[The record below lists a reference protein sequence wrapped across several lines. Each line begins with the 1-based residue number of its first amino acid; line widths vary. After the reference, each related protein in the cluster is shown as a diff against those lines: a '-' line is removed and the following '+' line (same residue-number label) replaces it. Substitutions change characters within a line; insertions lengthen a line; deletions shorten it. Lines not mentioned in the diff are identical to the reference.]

1 MDLSKVEKRLEQES
15 KDWTATDPH
24 FLRQR
29 LKLIFAIGLA
39 ASAIAFL
46 MDYFVSPRYGDL
58 SWNRFA
64 SYNDLFYFG
73 YGFLFLMG
81 FLLISLRS
89 WSTQALHLID
99 YSVIALTI

>member
-39 ASAIAFL
+39 ASATAFL

-64 SYNDLFYFG
+64 SYNDLF
-73 YGFLFLMG
+73 
-81 FLLISLRS
+81 ISVMVSRS
-89 WSTQALHLID
+89 WWVFSWSPSAPGRPRPCI
-99 YSVIALTI
+99 SSIIR